1 MKYLIIVSLFAF
13 LLSDTVE
20 RKFKIEGMTCGGCAN
35 KVMKA
40 VDSLEGVNSCD
51 VNVDKGQATIIFDSD
66 KINDEVILTNLTD
79 KTDFTCSIAKA
90 RIKKGFFSR
99 LFGW

>member
-1 MKYLIIVSLFAF
+1 MRYLIIVSLFTF
-13 LLSDTVE
+13 LLSDIVE

-51 VNVDKGQATIIFDSD
+51 VNVDKGQATIIFDSE
-66 KINDEVILTNLTD
+66 KTNDEVILTNLTD